1 MILVEEADCRLS
13 SPCAGSPLSSPESA
27 TIESSEV
34 RMTINLRP
42 EHEQLIAEA
51 IQSGAYQNPNQ
62 VIERALEVLRLED
75 EQLHNDRDLIHE
87 KIERAFAQFER
98 GEFFSAEESRANM
111 EKRKATWIAEQTH

>member
-1 MILVEEADCRLS
+1 
-13 SPCAGSPLSSPESA
+13 
-27 TIESSEV
+27 
-34 RMTINLRP
+34 MTINLRP